1 MTPDSAPTRE
11 EIERRDR
18 DLNPGGYS
26 PNGFQ
31 DRRIRPLCH
40 PSKTLKVSGPADRS
54 WSASHCDRRL
64 PIAVTSQP

>member
-1 MTPDSAPTRE
+1 MNPDNAITRAKK
-11 EIERRDR
+11 ERRDR

-40 PSKTLKVSGPADRS
+40 PSEVYA
-54 WSASHCDRRL
+54 SAL
-64 PIAVTSQP
+64 VYQ